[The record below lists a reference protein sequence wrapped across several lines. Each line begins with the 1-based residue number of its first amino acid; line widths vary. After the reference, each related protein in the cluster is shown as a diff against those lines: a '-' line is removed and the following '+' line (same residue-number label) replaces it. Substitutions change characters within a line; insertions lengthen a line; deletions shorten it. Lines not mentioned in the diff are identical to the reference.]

1 RGRARRSRPGGGPPE
16 AAGGDGGSSPA
27 RGGSGGPT
35 GRPERVP
42 FPGSGSW
49 VEASPFYFLRVP
61 AAGGPTRRPPDAIIP
76 SMPLQNILAAA
87 AISLLGLAPAPP
99 QPGNVYRLHL
109 APGHLLPQGEGGA
122 PDRVGAGPPPPPRHR
137 PPLPPPPARLAR
149 QRKESRRPP
158 SPGPRPARR
167 CRPRTEARQGPDRA
181 RADRSRVGRAG
192 RKREGGCAHGGGRGA
207 TARRAQGWVR
217 ALQPRPEIQAG
228 VGLET

>member
-35 GRPERVP
+35 GRLERVP

-99 QPGNVYRLHL
+99 QPGNVYRIEM
-109 APGHLLPQGEGGA
+109 AGGQIA
-122 PDRVGAGPPPPPRHR
+122 W
-137 PPLPPPPARLAR
+137 
-149 QRKESRRPP
+149 
-158 SPGPRPARR
+158 
-167 CRPRTEARQGPDRA
+167 
-181 RADRSRVGRAG
+181 
-192 RKREGGCAHGGGRGA
+192 
-207 TARRAQGWVR
+207 AQD
-217 ALQPRPEIQAG
+217 QPRDTGTALLFHRHPD
-228 VGLET
+228 GLLVSLKKT